1 MSELREKIIE
11 SSLQLFSEK
20 GFHGVSVKDIV
31 EHCQTSKGGFYHH
44 FKSKDEL
51 LYVIHDTFVS
61 YVLDEANR
69 AKKRHSEPIQQ
80 LYEMLKSLVRVY
92 DLYNEHIVVFNQE
105 YNYLKDDYYQL
116 IKQKRDEY
124 EEIIKEAIKE
134 GQSSGHIRDELPT
147 TVTTMSI
154 LGMVNWTYQWYKKDG
169 PKTIDQIAST
179 YIDIIFRGLLTENG
193 LKEYHTSKLASEL
206 KF

>member
-1 MSELREKIIE
+1 Q

-20 GFHGVSVKDIV
+20 GFHGVTVRDIV

-61 YVLDEANR
+61 YVLNEANQ
-69 AKKRHSEPIQQ
+69 AKKRYHQPVHQ
-80 LYEMLKSLVRVY
+80 LHEMLKSLVRVY
-92 DLYNEHIVVFNQE
+92 DLYNQHIVVFNQE
-105 YNYLKDDYYQL
+105 YNYLKQEYYQL
-116 IKQKRDEY
+116 IKEKRDSY
-124 EEIIKEAIKE
+124 EEILKGVIRE
-134 GQSSGHIRDELPT
+134 GQRDGDIRIELPT

-179 YIDIIFRGLLTENG
+179 YIDIIFKGLLTEKAI
-193 LKEYHTSKLASEL
+193 KEYQLSKLSKEL